1 MFTNRSATKIA
12 EMCFLVPKMNSDS
25 LGASQLANMKQVA
38 ACNIQI
44 SRGALNRLDR
54 SRCLSASMI
63 TTVPQFGW
71 KNKSPLIEHKT
82 SRIPKSLRSL
92 SLFPPTIWC
101 LERRN
106 ISTCAAKLAGRILKK
121 KSYQQLTELTS
132 SWQVTGIYFPQWWL
146 TVLIF
151 QRAAAVHQSQQQ
163 MAIMHLSH

>member
-1 MFTNRSATKIA
+1 
-12 EMCFLVPKMNSDS
+12 MCFLVPKMNSDS

-44 SRGALNRLDR
+44 SRGSSEPTWQEPLPVSVNDHHCTAVWVEKQISFDWTQNLAH
-54 SRCLSASMI
+54 S
-63 TTVPQFGW
+63 
-71 KNKSPLIEHKT
+71 KKSPLAFTFSTNNMMFREEKHFHMCCQT
-82 SRIPKSLRSL
+82 G
-92 SLFPPTIWC
+92 WQ
-101 LERRN
+101 N
-106 ISTCAAKLAGRILKK
+106 IKK